1 MSIWSLSVN
10 ELVLDSLTSS
20 VSGVGCEQT
29 QSHNIQGPG
38 LYNNIFPYAA
48 DQSPD
53 RTVNLF

>member
-38 LYNNIFPYAA
+38 LYNNIFPYA
-48 DQSPD
+48 
-53 RTVNLF
+53 VNLAHTGSEL